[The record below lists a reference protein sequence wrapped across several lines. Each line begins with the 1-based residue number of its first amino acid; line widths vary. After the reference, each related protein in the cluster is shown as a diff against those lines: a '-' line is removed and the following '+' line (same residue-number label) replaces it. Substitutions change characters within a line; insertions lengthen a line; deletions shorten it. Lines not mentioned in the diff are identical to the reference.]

1 MRHDSR
7 HAGGHIVLSSH
18 YHIQPCHNTLSDKP
32 TWLVHCVYLI
42 VLRFEAM
49 MERGVGK
56 MEVIIRDEFGVSRTL
71 HLDPDCTIESIQE
84 QLREITGVAR
94 DTQAC
99 LFSPALLDFSFA
111 HWVAVVVADIQRPTA
126 VRTSHSTR
134 L

>member
-1 MRHDSR
+1 
-7 HAGGHIVLSSH
+7 
-18 YHIQPCHNTLSDKP
+18 
-32 TWLVHCVYLI
+32 
-42 VLRFEAM
+42 

-71 HLDPDCTIESIQE
+71 NLDPDCTIESIQE

-99 LFSPALLDFSFA
+99 LFSPSHLIFSNV
-111 HWVAVVVADIQRPTA
+111 HWCSH
-126 VRTSHSTR
+126 VR